1 MDSKQSLPLPLV
13 ETLFARLAV
22 SYGHPFLN
30 QYEGFDMAA
39 VHADWARELA
49 VFGRWDDDGMVRSP
63 AIDWALENLP
73 AGRPVNALDFRQL
86 CRGYRAGETSPLE
99 LPGPPREIPRH
110 VASAI
115 AKQLAMPIGD
125 ERPERVRIAA
135 RVISKWGCPGV
146 RLAPYQRDWL
156 KHARETMRLYEG
168 EHAGGVDYCAT
179 EATHAAASR

>member
-1 MDSKQSLPLPLV
+1 MDFKPSLPLSLV

-30 QYEGFDMAA
+30 QYEGMDIAT

-49 VFGRWDDDGMVRSP
+49 PFGRWDEDSMVRSP

-86 CRGYRAGETSPLE
+86 CRAYRSGEVTPLE

-110 VASAI
+110 VAAAI
-115 AKQLAMPIGD
+115 AKQLSMPVRD
-125 ERPERVRIAA
+125 ERPERVRIASRFIA
-135 RVISKWGCPGV
+135 RWGAPGV
-146 RLAPYQRDWL
+146 KATGWRADWL
-156 KHARETMRLYEG
+156 KHSREIMRQWEMDRSQQPQTYVAMEDAREF
-168 EHAGGVDYCAT
+168 
-179 EATHAAASR
+179 